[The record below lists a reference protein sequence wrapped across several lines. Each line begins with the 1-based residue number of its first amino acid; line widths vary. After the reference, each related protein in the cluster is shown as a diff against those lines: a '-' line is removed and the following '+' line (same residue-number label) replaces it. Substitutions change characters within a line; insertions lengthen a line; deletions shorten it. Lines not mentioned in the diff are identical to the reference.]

1 MKEQWTDKI
10 RQRMETLD
18 VKAPEGLLD
27 DIKAEMARRG
37 VAPSAPKQTHRRT
50 AAMWV
55 WRGVACAAMI
65 ALVAGVSTW
74 LMAPQGDLQPRLADS
89 NQQQTV
95 QSVPAASAEA
105 TLQATEETIHEG
117 KGGMV
122 QRMIAALMAP
132 SRDVEET
139 PSAADITEDQPQ
151 TASQTDKQVE
161 DSTPATSPTEKKPA
175 RKTQVKR
182 PHDLYGPAKEGTLAY
197 TSRNSRGGRITMDA
211 YFQGGIINQ
220 MAQPSMETMVSA
232 PGDLFY
238 QKVDQLMLMAS
249 QVRSAETHAHHRL
262 PVKFGL
268 SARYHINDKWSVQ
281 SGVTY
286 SYHSSDITTG
296 EQTTEQHLHFV
307 GIPVA
312 ASYNVWGNRHVNV
325 YVTAGGEA
333 EKMVK
338 GKSSMVYNGKTIRE
352 DVKMSEIQLSAL
364 VAAGAEYKATD
375 RLSIYAEPGATYHFD
390 NGSDIKTYYND
401 KPLNFSLN
409 VGVRLNVGKR

>member
-27 DIKAEMARRG
+27 NIKAEMARRG
-37 VAPSAPKQTHRRT
+37 IAPSAPQQPHRRT

-65 ALVAGVSTW
+65 ALVASVGTW
-74 LMAPQGDLQPRLADS
+74 LMAPQGDLQPRLA
-89 NQQQTV
+89 NNNPKQTV
-95 QSVPAASAEA
+95 QPVPALSAET
-105 TLQATEETIHEG
+105 TLQATEEATHEG
-117 KGGMV
+117 KGGRV
-122 QRMIAALMAP
+122 QRMMAALMAP
-132 SRDVEET
+132 SRDVAET
-139 PSAADITEDQPQ
+139 PSVADITDDQSP
-151 TASQTDKQVE
+151 TAPQTDKQVE
-161 DSTPATSPTEKKPA
+161 ESAPASSPTEKEPA
-175 RKTQVKR
+175 HKTQVKR
-182 PHDLYGPAKEGTLAY
+182 PSDLYRPAGERTLAY

-211 YFQGGIINQ
+211 YYQGGIINRA
-220 MAQPSMETMVSA
+220 AQPAMEAMVSA

-238 QKVDQLMLMAS
+238 QKVEQLMLMAS
-249 QVRSAETHAHHRL
+249 QVRSVETHAHHRL

-338 GKSSMVYNGKTIRE
+338 GQSSMVYNGKTIRE
-352 DVKMSEIQLSAL
+352 DVKMNEIQLSAL

-409 VGVRLNVGKR
+409 VGVRLNLNKR

>member
-37 VAPSAPKQTHRRT
+37 IAPSAPKQTHRRT

-65 ALVAGVSTW
+65 ALVAGVGTW
-74 LMAPQGDLQPRLADS
+74 LMAPQGDLQPHLAD
-89 NQQQTV
+89 NNPMQTV
-95 QSVPAASAEA
+95 PSAPASSAET
-105 TLQATEETIHEG
+105 TLQATEETTHEG
-117 KGGMV
+117 KRGMV
-122 QRMIAALMAP
+122 QRMIAALTAP
-132 SRDVEET
+132 SRSEEEASMAT
-139 PSAADITEDQPQ
+139 DTTDGQPQ
-151 TASQTDKQVE
+151 TAPQADKQV
-161 DSTPATSPTEKKPA
+161 DSNAPAASPTEKKPT
-175 RKTQVKR
+175 RETQVKR
-182 PHDLYGPAKEGTLAY
+182 PNDLYGPADQGTLAY
-197 TSRNSRGGRITMDA
+197 SQRQGRGRRMTIDA
-211 YFQGGIINQ
+211 YYQGGTINH
-220 MAQPSMETMVSA
+220 ATQPAAPMLQSA

-238 QKVDQLMLMAS
+238 QKVEQQMLLAS
-249 QVRSAETHAHHRL
+249 QVRSVETRAHHRL

-286 SYHSSDITTG
+286 SYHSSDFVTG
-296 EQTTEQHLHFV
+296 EQTTEQRLHFV

-338 GKSSMVYNGKTIRE
+338 GKSSVVYNGKTIRE
-352 DVKMSEIQLSAL
+352 DVKMSELQLSAL

-409 VGVRLNVGKR
+409 VGVRLNLNKR